1 MEVKLQSSEAKQPE
15 VLFAV
20 EDNIG
25 ILTLNRPEKMNA
37 FSDAMRAQY
46 LDLLNQ
52 ITYDRNVRALVVTG
66 AGKGFC
72 AGGDI
77 NGMKQRMNAPVGEM
91 GFNGW
96 TRQQY
101 VGSTV
106 SALMNMPKPTIA
118 AVNGPAMG
126 LGADLALSCD
136 FVMAAD
142 SALFAWSYILRGII
156 PDGGGMYFL
165 PRRVSLAKAKELLFT
180 GKKVPATEALDLGI
194 ADRLVPHQD
203 LLTQAVSWA
212 KELSVGS
219 EAAIALTKGIINRTY
234 ESQAEQIFSQGS
246 LAQGLCYTTQDHH
259 DAVASFLERSQVAK
273 K

>member
-1 MEVKLQSSEAKQPE
+1 
-15 VLFAV
+15 
-20 EDNIG
+20 
-25 ILTLNRPEKMNA
+25 
-37 FSDAMRAQY
+37 
-46 LDLLNQ
+46 
-52 ITYDRNVRALVVTG
+52 
-66 AGKGFC
+66 
-72 AGGDI
+72 
-77 NGMKQRMNAPVGEM
+77 
-91 GFNGW
+91 
-96 TRQQY
+96 
-101 VGSTV
+101 
-106 SALMNMPKPTIA
+106 
-118 AVNGPAMG
+118 
-126 LGADLALSCD
+126 
-136 FVMAAD
+136 
-142 SALFAWSYILRGII
+142 
-156 PDGGGMYFL
+156 MYFL